1 MAIRSTA
8 SGRETPR
15 RGALVEAEFTSR
27 EAARISGVPF
37 FTLDYW
43 DRSAFLKPS
52 IARST
57 GRGRGHGRLYSYGD
71 VLRLRIA
78 RELRNQHVSLQTLRF
93 VVRRLA
99 DRARDLATAHYVVV
113 GKTIRLAASF
123 DELVRVLR
131 SERRPFAFVLDLGDI
146 QDAIAGRATRL
157 RSASAA
163 TPTSRQAG
171 S

>member
-1 MAIRSTA
+1 MA
-8 SGRETPR
+8 SGRETPK

-71 VLRLRIA
+71 LLRLRIA
-78 RELRNQHVSLQTLRF
+78 RELRDQHVSLQTLRF
-93 VVRRLA
+93 VVRRLG
-99 DRARDLATAHYVVV
+99 DRSRDLAIARYVHPDEFAELEQFARDAGITHVV
-113 GKTIRLAASF
+113 AGP
-123 DELVRVLR
+123 LVRSSYHADGQAALVRSLR
-131 SERRPFAFVLDLGDI
+131 RK
-146 QDAIAGRATRL
+146 
-157 RSASAA
+157 
-163 TPTSRQAG
+163 
-171 S
+171 